1 MHVSFRIFQCPVFAA
16 AAAAV
21 VLLSSP
27 LLAAEYRFSVEPE
40 YPPAQA
46 EEIYAPLIDYLSR
59 STGHTFRLVVPRNY
73 HLLWRDMRKD
83 VEIDFVFE
91 DAHFTDFRMQRFG
104 FVPVA
109 RVATQTTFSLI
120 ALDDVAAR
128 GLEGLVGYRIISM
141 PSPSLGYAA
150 LGGFYPNPIS
160 QPEVQSVAASWRDG
174 VEMVFAGEAE
184 AAMVPNYI
192 AELYPNLTLMQQSQ
206 SFPARAV
213 SAAAS
218 VPEDV
223 RQAVRDALLR
233 MHEDDSLYS
242 ALNEIGVV
250 RFEPVDPRDYRGRQS
265 MLRGFFGYE
274 EP

>member
-1 MHVSFRIFQCPVFAA
+1 MQVSFRSFQRLVFAA

-21 VLLSSP
+21 LLLSSP

-73 HLLWRDMRKD
+73 HLLWRDMRKGTE
-83 VEIDFVFE
+83 VDFVFE

-109 RVATQTTFSLI
+109 RVATQTAFSLI

-250 RFEPVDPRDYRGRQS
+250 RFEPVDPSDYRGRQS